1 MPNCCEKKIN
11 KNCTSLA
18 LCSVDQRGPFSSG
31 TSQGIKRTWW
41 AMLISE
47 KHCCL
52 IIIIFTF
59 MAFQSFCSWLLT
71 FLSYVLISQALSQSE
86 QVRPRSALFTT
97 PRGCSALSFD
107 AVQRVFRVESEQ
119 GTAIFFSA
127 GSQIT

>member
-1 MPNCCEKKIN
+1 
-11 KNCTSLA
+11 
-18 LCSVDQRGPFSSG
+18 
-31 TSQGIKRTWW
+31 
-41 AMLISE
+41 
-47 KHCCL
+47 
-52 IIIIFTF
+52 

-86 QVRPRSALFTT
+86 QVRPRRPRSALFTT